1 MKSKKDLTPR
11 QERRE
16 LKKRIAELR
25 DSHRALLRK
34 ELTPLVRRLAVLEA
48 AQRLQRAE
56 RALVKSIKGGNSPE
70 LNPVEYLWDHLPEN
84 YMGNQ
89 VFASWDAFVDH
100 LCADLDYLHQHP
112 EVVRS
117 MTCFDWIE
125 TLSLTLN

>member
-48 AQRLQRAE
+48 AQRLRRAE
-56 RALVKSIKGGNSPE
+56 RALVKSIEGDNTPE

-89 VFASWDAFVDH
+89 VLASWDAFVDH
-100 LCADLDYLHQHP
+100 L
-112 EVVRS
+112 
-117 MTCFDWIE
+117 
-125 TLSLTLN
+125 